1 VKAGSRFR
9 YQDDRKTVAS
19 AMSLAATNFVSPVR
33 IAGEELLQI
42 PHVMRAALAV
52 ADQHHAGLK
61 IARLPGVKKPVRGSQ
76 CQDIAGIAE
85 RGWIRRVPAMSPPTG
100 DRQEK
105 EQNSRQPAF
114 HAAAGPPRSVSPCF
128 ATRTLLPGMGFRA
141 PPDCLL
147 YQKLTGC

>member
-19 AMSLAATNFVSPVR
+19 GMPVTTVNFISPVR
-33 IAGEELLQI
+33 TTGKKVVQI
-42 PHVMRAALAV
+42 PHVTQAPRV
-52 ADQHHAGLK
+52 VTYQQHAGLK

-85 RGWIRRVPAMSPPTG
+85 RGWIRRVPAMGPPTG

-114 HAAAGPPRSVSPCF
+114 HAAADPPRSVSACF
-128 ATRTLLPGMGFRA
+128 ATRTLLPGMDFRA